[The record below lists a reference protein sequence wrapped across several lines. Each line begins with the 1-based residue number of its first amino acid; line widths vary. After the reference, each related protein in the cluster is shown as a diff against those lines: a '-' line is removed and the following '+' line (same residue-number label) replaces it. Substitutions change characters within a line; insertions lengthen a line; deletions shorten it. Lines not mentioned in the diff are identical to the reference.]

1 MLTIETKLL
10 KYLQRIP
17 LVKEDWYL
25 RKAFNDELAHEES
38 GWVTKMK
45 HLRDSYVM
53 SNLISN
59 IFKVLND
66 EIDKKKYKNKD
77 EIFSK
82 KVKNCCK
89 NEKNNFFLHKQKNS
103 LKRKDI

>member
-1 MLTIETKLL
+1 
-10 KYLQRIP
+10 
-17 LVKEDWYL
+17 
-25 RKAFNDELAHEES
+25 
-38 GWVTKMK
+38 
-45 HLRDSYVM
+45 M

-82 KVKNCCK
+82 ETRDCCK
-89 NEKNNFFLHKQKNS
+89 NEKNNFFLTN
-103 LKRKDI
+103 KRTL

>member
-66 EIDKKKYKNKD
+66 EIDKKKYKNKG

-82 KVKNCCK
+82 KLRIVVKMK
-89 NEKNNFFLHKQKNS
+89 RITFFYTN
-103 LKRKDI
+103 KRTL

>member
-1 MLTIETKLL
+1 
-10 KYLQRIP
+10 
-17 LVKEDWYL
+17 
-25 RKAFNDELAHEES
+25 
-38 GWVTKMK
+38 
-45 HLRDSYVM
+45 M